1 MPLTVKFEFKLDD
14 WAIMPT
20 ADDFLKY
27 FRHAVEA
34 EVMEVEKEYTKIVR
48 GFKSKKSKRVKLLHT
63 KAIMRSHP
71 DALYKRGKSVYAVFG
86 FGSYRT
92 PLAWLE
98 WGTTWRA
105 RRMSY
110 DWSSKTTPG
119 SLTVSAGK
127 GYARRGKNA
136 WGRLPGIEPREWR
149 HTIADKR
156 YDRFVERC
164 FWGLDAMLID
174 KNFF

>member
-1 MPLTVKFEFKLDD
+1 MALKAKFELRLDD
-14 WAIMPT
+14 WATMPVA
-20 ADDFLKY
+20 ADFIKY
-27 FRHAVEA
+27 FSHPVEA
-34 EVMEVEKEYTKIVR
+34 EVEEVEKEYTKIVR
-48 GFKSKKSKRVKLLHT
+48 GFKSKKSKRVKLLRT
-63 KAIMRSHP
+63 NAIMRRHP
-71 DALYKRGKSVYAVFG
+71 VSEYKRGKSVYAVFG
-86 FGSYRT
+86 FGSYKT

-105 RRMSY
+105 RRMSF
-110 DWSSKTTPG
+110 DWVSKTTPG
-119 SLTVSAGK
+119 SLTVGAGK

-149 HTIADKR
+149 HEIADKR

-164 FWGLDAMLID
+164 FWALDAMLID